1 MFHAARTVTT
11 SIARLRQACAG
22 RGVRGAIV
30 GMALLL
36 AGMQLALQTH
46 LIEHDLLPSNHPVCE
61 QCVVAKG
68 STPPPAVVAVFA
80 PTADPIPFLLAAPSA
95 PTSRAPLVERSR
107 GPPALV

>member
-1 MFHAARTVTT
+1 LRVPTPATKTLTVLRAALPR
-11 SIARLRQACAG
+11 RAG
-22 RGVRGAIV
+22 AVV
-30 GMALLL
+30 VLALMI

-68 STPPPAVVAVFA
+68 VTPPPSVARLNPLPA
-80 PTADPIPFLLAAPSA
+80 GTALVIIAAP
-95 PTSRAPLVERSR
+95 RAPHSLALLTERNR